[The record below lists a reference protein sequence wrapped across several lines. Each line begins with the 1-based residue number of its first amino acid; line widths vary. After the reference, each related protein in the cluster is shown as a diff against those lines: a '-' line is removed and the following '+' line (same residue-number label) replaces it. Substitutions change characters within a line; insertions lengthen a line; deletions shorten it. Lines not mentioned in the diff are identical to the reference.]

1 MRIFKTILIVIG
13 IYLAALIVEVAVA
26 LNSTDYEGGVTI
38 VVILGAYAF
47 LSPKV
52 GYRWFDC
59 FFAAIPFYGIYFM
72 FKIAHRFAGLPSR
85 DWVTNAGEKNQ
96 TES

>member
-1 MRIFKTILIVIG
+1 MRIFNTILIVAG
-13 IYLAALIVEVAVA
+13 IYLAAVIVDLAVA

-72 FKIAHRFAGLPSR
+72 FKIAHRVAVLPSR
-85 DWVTNAGEKNQ
+85 EWETQGSGKNQ
-96 TES
+96 TEN

>member
-13 IYLAALIVEVAVA
+13 IYFAAVVVEVAVA
-26 LNSTDYEGGVTI
+26 LNSSEYEGGVTI
-38 VVILGAYAF
+38 LVILGAYAF

-59 FFAAIPFYGIYFM
+59 FFAAIPIYGIYYI
-72 FKIAHRFAGLPSR
+72 FKIAHRVAGLPRR
-85 DWVTNAGEKNQ
+85 DWEPSVAEKNQ
-96 TES
+96 TEN

>member
-1 MRIFKTILIVIG
+1 MRIFKTILIVVG
-13 IYLAALIVEVAVA
+13 IYLAAVIVEVAVA

-85 DWVTNAGEKNQ
+85 DWVTNVGEMNQ

>member
-1 MRIFKTILIVIG
+1 MRIFKTILIVVG
-13 IYLAALIVEVAVA
+13 IYLAAVIVEVAVA

-52 GYRWFDC
+52 GY
-59 FFAAIPFYGIYFM
+59 
-72 FKIAHRFAGLPSR
+72 
-85 DWVTNAGEKNQ
+85 
-96 TES
+96 

>member
-1 MRIFKTILIVIG
+1 MRIFKTILIVVG
-13 IYLAALIVEVAVA
+13 IYLAAVIVEVAVA

-59 FFAAIPFYGIYFM
+59 FFAVIPFYGIYFM

>member
-1 MRIFKTILIVIG
+1 MRIFKTILIVVG
-13 IYLAALIVEVAVA
+13 IYLAAVIVEVAVA

-59 FFAAIPFYGIYFM
+59 FFAVIPFYGIYFM

-96 TES
+96 TEN